1 MKVSDL
7 VEDLTIYPRNI
18 IDDVWISSLAHHL
31 RNGAIFPPILVDKKS
46 KRIVD
51 GFHRRRA
58 YIRVHG
64 PECDIPAEVVQ
75 FKDDAEIFIEAMRR
89 NGLHG
94 KPLSTVDRIRC
105 VDRGRVLGVAIEI
118 IANTL
123 NVEVRKLEVNAEIR
137 ITHGPQGETV
147 IVKAGMNKPD
157 GLLSI
162 EQKRVVNAAF
172 GKVKLY
178 ASLLS
183 NLLRGDM
190 LDLSIGGLEDL
201 YILRD
206 ILNEK
211 LPDRGQ

>member
-64 PECDIPAEVVQ
+64 LECDIPAESIA
-75 FKDDAEIFIEAMRR
+75 FKDDAEMFIEAMRR
-89 NGLHG
+89 NGIHG

-105 VDRGRVLGVAIEI
+105 VDRGKELGVAIEI

-123 NVEVRKLEVNAEIR
+123 NVEVRQLGAKAELR

-147 IVKAGMNKPD
+147 IVKAGMNNPGK
-157 GLLSI
+157 LSI
-162 EQKRVVNAAF
+162 EQKRVVNASF
-172 GKVKLY
+172 GKIRLY

-183 NLLRGDM
+183 DLLRGNM
-190 LDLSIGGLEDL
+190 LDLSVSGLEDL

-211 LPDRGQ
+211 LPEKARG